1 MKMTTLAVLAFVAA
15 APMAASAQDA
25 DVKFWLKADPRN
37 IQGCI
42 SADPSF
48 TREHTF
54 LMVNGQAEIKS
65 AGGINL
71 KLKQRANGVYT
82 GDFDLGRMNLDIVA
96 NVASQPK
103 MLTVSSRNLGCK
115 WSRAGVA
122 RSGAAS
128 RFV

>member
-1 MKMTTLAVLAFVAA
+1 MKMKTLAVLAFVGA

-96 NVASQPK
+96 NVASQPR

-115 WSRAGVA
+115 WSAVRE
-122 RSGAAS
+122 
-128 RFV
+128 

>member
-1 MKMTTLAVLAFVAA
+1 MMKMIKIAALALAGVARV
-15 APMAASAQDA
+15 AASAQDA
-25 DVKFWLKADPRN
+25 DVKFWLKADPKN

-65 AGGINL
+65 AGGINV

-82 GDFDLGRMNLDIVA
+82 GDFDLGRMNLNIVA
-96 NVASQPK
+96 NIASQPK
-103 MLTVSSRNLGCK
+103 MLTVTTQNLGCK
-115 WSRAGVA
+115 W
-122 RSGAAS
+122 AA
-128 RFV
+128 VKE

>member
-1 MKMTTLAVLAFVAA
+1 MMKLMKIAALALAGAV
-15 APMAASAQDA
+15 PVAASAQDA
-25 DVKFWLKADPRN
+25 DVKFWLKADPKN

-65 AGGINL
+65 AGGINV

-82 GDFDLGRMNLDIVA
+82 GDFDLGRMNLNIVA
-96 NVASQPK
+96 NVSSQPK
-103 MLTVSSRNLGCK
+103 MLTVTTQNLGCK
-115 WSRAGVA
+115 W
-122 RSGAAS
+122 AAV
-128 RFV
+128 RE